1 MPIYEIGSSSKSV
14 LICVYRRLFLL
25 LALIQSAVALGAA
38 TSYPV
43 PEGAFEAGHASIRP
57 GRTEQDH
64 FSIRHAFPS
73 TAVIDHYRGY
83 FSRFVECRGRG
94 SAWEA
99 GPDGSTRPPK
109 FIHQLVK
116 IWVTGDNR
124 EVITLSIRYT
134 SEGSGW
140 MDRPENDLQS
150 VVLIYEKVF
159 DARQAARA
167 KGASCDDSPAP
178 PLRGP
183 SRGPIITP

>member
-1 MPIYEIGSSSKSV
+1 MPSKPNSTV
-14 LICVYRRLFLL
+14 STCVHRRLLL
-25 LALIQSAVALGAA
+25 LFALLQSTAALGAA

-43 PEGAFEAGHASIRP
+43 PEGAFDVGHASINP

-116 IWVTGDNR
+116 IWVTEGNR

-134 SEGSGW
+134 SQGADW
-140 MDRPENDLQS
+140 KDRPDDDLQN

-159 DARQAARA
+159 DARQAARV
-167 KGASCDDSPAP
+167 KGASCDDTPVPPRRAP
-178 PLRGP
+178 P
-183 SRGPIITP
+183 RGPIIAP

>member
-1 MPIYEIGSSSKSV
+1 LKSV
-14 LICVYRRLFLL
+14 LICANRFLL
-25 LALIQSAVALGAA
+25 LFLALVRSTAVLGAA
-38 TSYPV
+38 TMYPV
-43 PEGAFEAGHASIRP
+43 PEGAFDVGHASIRP

-64 FSIRHAFPS
+64 FRVRHAFPS

-116 IWVTGDNR
+116 IWVTEDNR

-134 SEGSGW
+134 SEGAQW
-140 MDRPENDLQS
+140 MDRPDNDLQN

-159 DARQAARA
+159 DARQAARV
-167 KGASCDDSPAP
+167 KGASCDDTPVAPRRAP
-178 PLRGP
+178 P
-183 SRGPIITP
+183 RGPIITP